1 MVCTDIRSTCIN
13 ALSDKLNLANA
24 SLKNL
29 IQSSTDEVIAADLNE
44 KIQLF
49 NEADRK
55 LSGYSL
61 EEALVNLEITAFFP
75 EKKRM
80 IFCPGSGATS
90 MAAKA
95 S

>member
-1 MVCTDIRSTCIN
+1 MVCTDIRSTYIN

-24 SLKNL
+24 FLKNL
-29 IQSSTDEVIAADLNE
+29 IQSSTVAVIAADPNE

-55 LSGYSL
+55 LYGYSL

-75 EKKRM
+75 EK
-80 IFCPGSGATS
+80 SG
-90 MAAKA
+90 
-95 S
+95 

>member
-29 IQSSTDEVIAADLNE
+29 IQSSTDAVIAADLNE

-49 NEADRK
+49 NEADGK

-75 EKKRM
+75 EKN
-80 IFCPGSGATS
+80 G
-90 MAAKA
+90 
-95 S
+95 